1 MRPPERTPSHLNYL
15 STRAAL
21 VQTMIHWVRLMRRGA
36 RAAHRQLFPSPEVA
50 AWRHAQECARAAC
63 LASRPAPFACSTTS
77 SSTPTCSA
85 SAREWH
91 DIFVD
96 GALEYRADSAAP
108 RILDCGANVGLA
120 SLFFKRR
127 CPSARITAYE
137 ADPALFKILRAN
149 LDANRAA
156 DVETVHAALWTAD
169 GRVTFQADGSDS
181 GMIGT
186 LSGAVGGT
194 AVDVPSLRLRDLIE
208 RDPNGRID
216 LLKLDIE
223 GAEDAVLADCEPALA
238 RVRAMVLDLHEFDP
252 RHRQAPRVLELLTR
266 TGFTYAVDEFVPQP
280 WRPPVSL
287 PGTPF
292 PGKALVWSMT
302 VRAWRRMT
310 PNRASCTLPPTR
322 WAG

>member
-1 MRPPERTPSHLNYL
+1 
-15 STRAAL
+15 
-21 VQTMIHWVRLMRRGA
+21 MRRGA
-36 RAAHRQLFPSPEVA
+36 RAAYRQLFPSPEVA
-50 AWRHAQECARAAC
+50 ASRRAFERARAVP
-63 LASRPAPFACSTTS
+63 RF
-77 SSTPTCSA
+77 TPGSIRMLDYELQYADLLSFCW
-85 SAREWH
+85 EWN

-96 GALEYRADSAAP
+96 GSLEYRADSAAP

-120 SLFFKRR
+120 SLFFKRL

-137 ADPALFKILRAN
+137 ADPALCKILRAN
-149 LDANRAA
+149 LDAHRAA

-169 GRVTFQADGSDS
+169 GRVPFRADGSDS

-194 AVDVPSLRLRDLIE
+194 SVDVPSLRLRDIIE
-208 RDPNGRID
+208 RDANGRID

-238 RVRAMVLDLHEFDP
+238 CVRAMVLDLHEFDP
-252 RHRQAPRVLELLTR
+252 CHRQAPRVLELLTR
-266 TGFTYAVDEFVPQP
+266 VGFTYAVDEFVPQP

-287 PGTPF
+287 PNTPF

-302 VRAWRRMT
+302 VRAWRQ
-310 PNRASCTLPPTR
+310 
-322 WAG
+322 